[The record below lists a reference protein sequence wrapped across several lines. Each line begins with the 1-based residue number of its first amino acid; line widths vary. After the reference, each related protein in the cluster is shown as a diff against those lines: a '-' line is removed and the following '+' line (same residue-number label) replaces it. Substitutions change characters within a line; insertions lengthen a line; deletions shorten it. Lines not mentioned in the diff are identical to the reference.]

1 MDLQR
6 DNKLLQSELRTK
18 KKENARLESQVTDF
32 QHKLSQTFTDKEGL
46 DELLRDLKEE
56 YNRYKKESEE
66 KITQQKAKIDEQ
78 EVQLSKFK
86 KALMTQKEKA

>member
-6 DNKLLQSELRTK
+6 DNKLLQSDLRAK
-18 KKENARLESQVTDF
+18 KKECARLDSQVLDF

-66 KITQQKAKIDEQ
+66 KVTQQKARIDEQ
-78 EVQLSKFK
+78 DVQL
-86 KALMTQKEKA
+86 